1 MIFRYIAIVFIPVV
15 HNIFKFDTSASNR
28 FPFGGEKMCTG
39 MKKWDKTVPK
49 LLFLC
54 YNKTIY
60 DSADRRGTE

>member
-1 MIFRYIAIVFIPVV
+1 MIFRYIAIVFTPVV
-15 HNIFKFDTSASNR
+15 HNIFKFDSSASNR
-28 FPFGGEKMCTG
+28 FLCWGEKMRTD